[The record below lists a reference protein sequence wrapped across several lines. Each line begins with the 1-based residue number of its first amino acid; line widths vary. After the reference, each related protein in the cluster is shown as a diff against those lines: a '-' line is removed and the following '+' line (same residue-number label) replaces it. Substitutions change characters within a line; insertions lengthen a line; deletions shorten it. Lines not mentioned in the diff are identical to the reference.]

1 MPDAPHEP
9 VANPNHRHPPGHAFT
24 ENDLRCELHATYLG
38 RGLHIS
44 ENDDATVIE
53 ALVCGNDDYDVEI
66 EITRAKNGRARFD
79 GFCDRPIS
87 YNCKHVAAT
96 LLAALSMDRLSQS
109 RSRGS
114 SARAR

>member
-1 MPDAPHEP
+1 MCPT
-9 VANPNHRHPPGHAFT
+9 HRTSQWRTQTIVIRQRTRSRETICVH
-24 ENDLRCELHATYLG
+24 L
-38 RGLHIS
+38 S

-66 EITRAKNGRARFD
+66 EVTRAKNGRVRFD
-79 GFCDRPIS
+79 GFCDGPIS

-114 SARAR
+114 PARAR